1 MNRSI
6 SGDIAKL
13 QTLSRAQLLRRWC
26 ELYGKPATRGMR
38 RELMVPFLAY
48 KLQERAYGGLKS
60 KVRAE
65 LRRLMKPLG
74 KNSGRDAA
82 HLKTGTRLLRQW
94 REEMHEVVATSGG
107 YQYRGVC
114 YKSLSRIARQIT
126 GTRWSGPVFFGL
138 NKRAQFPGRQA

>member
-26 ELYGKPATRGMR
+26 ELYGKPATPGMR

-48 KLQERAYGGLKS
+48 KLQESAYGGLKP

-65 LRRLMKPLG
+65 LRRLMKPLR
-74 KNSGRDAA
+74 KNSGRDEV
-82 HLKTGTRLLRQW
+82 HIKPGTRLLRQW

-107 YQYRGVC
+107 YQYRGGVLQKFVEHSPAD
-114 YKSLSRIARQIT
+114 YWHTLVRSLLL
-126 GTRWSGPVFFGL
+126 WS
-138 NKRAQFPGRQA
+138 Q